1 MGRANLQISLR
12 GLLGATAAIAA
23 AVGALA
29 AQPSRISGAAAL
41 LLACAFPA
49 AFAAGLVSSRG
60 AWRAF
65 CAGAILPAGIGFYLA
80 SAHFHGIVSLKQLS
94 LIPEAARDAMVNAEL
109 RSLVAL
115 YWTAMLTMGLMA
127 AGFHWLFA
135 ARGPEEE

>member
-1 MGRANLQISLR
+1 MDRSRFQISLR
-12 GLLGATAAIAA
+12 GLLGGTAAIAA

-29 AQPSRISGAAAL
+29 AEPSRLSGVAVL

-49 AFAAGLVSSRG
+49 AFAAGVVSSRG

-65 CAGAILPAGIGFYLA
+65 CAGAILPAGIGFYLT
-80 SAHFHGIVSLKQLS
+80 SAHFYGIVSLEQVP
-94 LIPEAARDAMVNAEL
+94 LIFEAARDAMVNASL

-115 YWTAMLTMGLMA
+115 YWTAMLIMGLMA